1 MGTPLIWV
9 AALLTLQLSKLM
21 AMFIFIASGLC
32 GIVLHT
38 LNNATLLQVDPHPAR
53 LEPAWMQ

>member
-9 AALLTLQLSKLM
+9 AALLTLQLSKIM
-21 AMFIFIASGLC
+21 AVFIFIASGLS

-38 LNNATLLQVDPHPAR
+38 LNNATLLQVDPHPASW
-53 LEPAWMQ
+53 EPAWMQ

>member
-21 AMFIFIASGLC
+21 VVFIFIASGLS